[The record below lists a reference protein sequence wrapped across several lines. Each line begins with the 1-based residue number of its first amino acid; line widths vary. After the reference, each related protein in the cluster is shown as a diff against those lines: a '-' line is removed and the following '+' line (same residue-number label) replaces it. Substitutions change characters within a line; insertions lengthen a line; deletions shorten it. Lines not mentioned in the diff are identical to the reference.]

1 MVTQINLK
9 FQDDFYDLTKE
20 YANSRGYMSIQ
31 ELVRDALREKIYDD
45 LDLREEYKQVLN
57 SDDAN
62 SFSSVEHSKNYI
74 ESLRKKAKN
83 ERV

>member
-1 MVTQINLK
+1 MTTQINLK
-9 FQDDFYDLTKE
+9 FQEDFYNLTKE
-20 YANSRGYMSIQ
+20 YADSRGYMSIQ

-62 SFSSVEHSKNYI
+62 SFSSI
-74 ESLRKKAKN
+74 ESSKSYIDSLREKSKN